1 MLLSHAQIIEKM
13 KSDTNVNFVAFVRT
27 PWHALGCNA
36 SLLKLKEQEKTFNG
50 LVVLSEDSYNCENPL
65 LSADNFK
72 ALADNEIGFELL
84 YFNGNAFSS
93 SVVDNIKIKLQSVFY
108 LANHKKGTRKIYVLN
123 PMQINDIFITRFKQA
138 VPDSD
143 IVNIVIDEGLGVYM
157 RSGFNWAVE
166 QYHNTNSMKEF
177 IRFIFDLQ
185 KKKLYVNK
193 SIKRR
198 EYINNDILINNN
210 GKFEENKGIIS
221 YYRRVIDCDKVSNEK
236 YSRYSNSVIISA
248 QLYFEDN
255 QIKNNADLELYKKI
269 ISALSERNIGVV
281 FKPHPRDKNLSRYD
295 CLDCFVDTDNTV
307 SQEAILASLDV
318 KPRAVLSF
326 TSTSLVTSSLFY
338 GIKTASLNS
347 LLPKE
352 DVQLTLLN
360 EFANFKKA
368 FESVVCIPD
377 TIEQLC
383 SFITAE

>member
-36 SLLKLKEQEKTFNG
+36 SLLKLKEQGKTLNG

-72 ALADNEIGFELL
+72 VLADNEIGFELL

-360 EFANFKKA
+360 EFSNFKKA
-368 FESVVCIPD
+368 FENAVYIPD
-377 TIEQLC
+377 TSEQLLG
-383 SFITAE
+383 FIGE

>member
-36 SLLKLKEQEKTFNG
+36 SLLKLKEQEKTLNG

-72 ALADNEIGFELL
+72 VLADNEIGFELL

-360 EFANFKKA
+360 EFSNFKKA
-368 FESVVCIPD
+368 FENAVCIPD
-377 TIEQLC
+377 TPEQLLYY
-383 SFITAE
+383 IDK

>member
-36 SLLKLKEQEKTFNG
+36 SLLKLKEQEKTLNG

-123 PMQINDIFITRFKQA
+123 PMQINDIFITRLKAA

-347 LLPKE
+347 LLTKE

-360 EFANFKKA
+360 EFSNFKKA
-368 FESVVCIPD
+368 FENVVYIPD
-377 TIEQLC
+377 SSEQLLG
-383 SFITAE
+383 FIGE

>member
-36 SLLKLKEQEKTFNG
+36 SLLKLKEQGKTLNG
-50 LVVLSEDSYNCENPL
+50 LVVLSKDSYDCENPL

-72 ALADNEIGFELL
+72 VLADNEIGFELL

-93 SVVDNIKIKLQSVFY
+93 SVADNIKIKLQSVFY

-360 EFANFKKA
+360 EFSNFKKA
-368 FESVVCIPD
+368 FENAVCIPD
-377 TIEQLC
+377 TPEQLLYY
-383 SFITAE
+383 IDK